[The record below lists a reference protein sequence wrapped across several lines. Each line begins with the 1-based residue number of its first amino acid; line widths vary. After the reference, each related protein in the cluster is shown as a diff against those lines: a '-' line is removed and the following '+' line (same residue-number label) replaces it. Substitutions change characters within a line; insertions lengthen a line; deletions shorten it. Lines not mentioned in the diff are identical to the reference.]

1 MKTSLRALALTTLL
15 AGVVVSL
22 SVPADAQ
29 VSIQLRLGTR
39 ERPLQGR
46 QFETMRAL
54 AHYLDEAA
62 QDASTAA
69 VDNVRGHSRST
80 RQFLASLNNFSQRAS
95 AFHERM
101 DTYTTNPW
109 DVPDEVA
116 SLDLSARRVNDT
128 IRRTYVFA
136 DVADNWNNVV
146 DAVNQMKQLL
156 AGYDVRVPP
165 AHGRRGDY
173 ERDYAPFGTGNVG
186 GGHERDLNHQD
197 GTNDY
202 HSTPDSGYH
211 SSPYDSHGSAWAPQF
226 RELVHQLDVHVT
238 RAHELAERTTREDEG
253 SQALFVT
260 IHHLN
265 DEVTALHQRADS
277 GQLDRRE
284 LRPAI
289 QHLLEDAQA
298 TDRRMRQT
306 GVFRETWIEWKESI
320 SILLQLSDML
330 G

>member
-1 MKTSLRALALTTLL
+1 LTSLL

-22 SVPADAQ
+22 AVPAAAQ

-62 QDASTAA
+62 QDASSTA
-69 VDNVRGHSRST
+69 VDNVRGRSRST
-80 RQFLASLNNFSQRAS
+80 RQFLASLNSFSQRAS

-101 DTYTTNPW
+101 DTYTTNPG
-109 DVPDEVA
+109 DLPDEVA
-116 SLDLSARRVNDT
+116 SLDSNARRVNDT

-136 DVADNWNNVV
+136 DVADSWNNVV
-146 DAVNQMKQLL
+146 DALNQMKRLL

-173 ERDYAPFGTGNVG
+173 ERDYAPFGGGNVG
-186 GGHERDLNHQD
+186 NGHEGDLNHHE
-197 GTNDY
+197 GTSGDY
-202 HSTPDSGYH
+202 HVN
-211 SSPYDSHGSAWAPQF
+211 PYDSRGSAWIPQF
-226 RELVHQLDVHVT
+226 RDLVQQLDVHVT
-238 RAHELAERTTREDEG
+238 RAHELAERTAREDDG

-298 TDRRMRQT
+298 TDRRMRET
-306 GVFRETWIEWKESI
+306 GVLREAWIEWKQSI
-320 SILLQLSDML
+320 DIFNQLSEML
-330 G
+330 R

>member
-1 MKTSLRALALTTLL
+1 
-15 AGVVVSL
+15 
-22 SVPADAQ
+22 
-29 VSIQLRLGTR
+29 
-39 ERPLQGR
+39 
-46 QFETMRAL
+46 MRAL

-62 QDASTAA
+62 QDASSTAFG
-69 VDNVRGHSRST
+69 NVRGHSRST

-101 DTYTTNPW
+101 DTYSTNPW

-136 DVADNWNNVV
+136 DVADSWNNVV
-146 DAVNQMKQLL
+146 DALNQMKQVL

-173 ERDYAPFGTGNVG
+173 ERDYAPFGTGNDIHG
-186 GGHERDLNHQD
+186 SANDLH
-197 GTNDY
+197 GSANDI
-202 HSTPDSGYH
+202 
-211 SSPYDSHGSAWAPQF
+211 HGSAWIPQF
-226 RELVHQLDVHVT
+226 RDLIHQLDVHVT
-238 RAHELAERTTREDEG
+238 RAHELAESTPREDAG

-298 TDRRMRQT
+298 TDRRMRET
-306 GVFRETWIEWKESI
+306 GVLRETWIEWKESI

>member
-1 MKTSLRALALTTLL
+1 MKTSLRALALTSLL

-22 SVPADAQ
+22 AAPVEAQ
-29 VSIQLRLGTR
+29 IRIQFRLGTR

-62 QDASTAA
+62 QDASSTA
-69 VDNVRGHSRST
+69 VDNVTGHSRAT
-80 RQFLASLNNFSQRAS
+80 RQFLGSLNSFSQRAS

-101 DTYTTNPW
+101 DTYTTDPW

-116 SLDLSARRVNDT
+116 SLEMSARRVNDS
-128 IRRTYVFA
+128 IRRTYLYVG
-136 DVADNWNNVV
+136 VADDWNNVV
-146 DAVNQMKQLL
+146 DVLNRMKQLL
-156 AGYDVRVPP
+156 AGYDVRVPS
-165 AHGRRGDY
+165 AHGRLGDY
-173 ERDYAPFGTGNVG
+173 NRDYAPFGEGNG
-186 GGHERDLNHQD
+186 GGHERDPYYHQ
-197 GTNDY
+197 GTNDA
-202 HSTPDSGYH
+202 GYH
-211 SSPYDSHGSAWAPQF
+211 SNVYDNHGSAWVPQF
-226 RELVHQLDVHVT
+226 RELIHQLDVHVT
-238 RAHELAERTTREDEG
+238 RAHELAERTAREDDG

-306 GVFRETWIEWKESI
+306 NVLQEAWIEWKESI
-320 SILLQLSDML
+320 NIIMQLSEML